1 MTTTEDRTT
10 SLPVARDAYRP
21 AGFGAT
27 IRRALF
33 GIDPADTSFARRRF
47 HGEAGPVRDRLER
60 VGQSFV
66 QGYHA
71 ALAEVRPAP
80 LAERIDAEVE
90 RDFRGFA
97 YEGAG
102 MALALLDTVIP
113 GRRSRRGRL
122 ARFLAG
128 PAAAHTYIVHVGAG
142 WVMGRLPV
150 SPERYLARLAD
161 PLLRWLAL
169 DGYGFHE
176 GFFHWPRSVA
186 RQEVPRRLHGYARR
200 GFDQGLGRSLWF
212 VDGADVDRLPR
223 TIGAFPASRQPDL
236 WGGLG
241 LACGYAGGRTQAEVE
256 ALVAAAGPHAPEL
269 AQGVAF
275 AAKSRQRAGN
285 PTPQTELA
293 CRAIW
298 DLPAEA
304 AGAVC
309 DEALCDLPADR
320 PGEPAFE
327 VWRRRIQD
335 VFSQRRLA

>member
-10 SLPVARDAYRP
+10 ALPVPQGSAYP

-27 IRRALF
+27 VRRALF
-33 GIDPADTSFARRRF
+33 GIDPADTSFARRGF

-60 VGQSFV
+60 VGRTFV

-71 ALAEVRPAP
+71 ALADSRPAP
-80 LAERIDAEVE
+80 LAARIDAEVE

-102 MALALLDTVIP
+102 MALALLDTLIP
-113 GRRSRRGRL
+113 GRRNRL
-122 ARFLAG
+122 ALFLAG

-142 WVMGRLPV
+142 WVMGRIPV

-161 PLLRWLAL
+161 PLLGWLAL

-176 GFFHWPRSVA
+176 GFFHGPRSVA
-186 RQEVPRRLHGYARR
+186 QQQVPGRLRGYFRR

-212 VDGADVDRLPR
+212 VDGADVARLPR
-223 TIGAFPASRQPDL
+223 TIGAFPAGRQPDL

-241 LACGYAGGRTQAEVE
+241 LACGYAGGRTQAEIE
-256 ALVAAAGPHAPEL
+256 SLLAAAGPHAPML
-269 AQGVAF
+269 AQGIAF
-275 AAKSRQRAGN
+275 AAKARQRAGN
-285 PTPQTELA
+285 PTPQTTLA
-293 CRAIW
+293 CRVVWGLSAS
-298 DLPAEA
+298 ETA
-304 AGAVC
+304 AVS
-309 DEALCDLPADR
+309 DEALQNLPPDR

-335 VFSQRRLA
+335 VFSRRLA

>member
-1 MTTTEDRTT
+1 MTTEDRTT
-10 SLPVARDAYRP
+10 SLPAEAATRP
-21 AGFGAT
+21 GGIGAT
-27 IRRALF
+27 MRRALF
-33 GIDPADTSFARRRF
+33 GIDVADTSFARRRF
-47 HGEAGPVRDRLER
+47 HGEAGPLRDRLER
-60 VGQSFV
+60 VGQTFV

-71 ALAEVRPAP
+71 ALAEDLPVP
-80 LAERIDAEVE
+80 LAERIAAEVE

-102 MALALLDTVIP
+102 MALALLDTLIP
-113 GRRSRRGRL
+113 GRRNRL

-128 PAAAHTYIVHVGAG
+128 PADAHTYIVHVGAG

-176 GFFHWPRSVA
+176 GFFRWPRSVT
-186 RQEVPRRLHGYARR
+186 RQEVPRRLSGYARR

-223 TIGAFPASRQPDL
+223 TIGAFPVSRQPDL
-236 WGGLG
+236 WAGLG
-241 LACGYAGGRTQAEVE
+241 LACAYAGGRTESEIEV
-256 ALVAAAGPHAPEL
+256 LLAAAGPHTPQF
-269 AQGVAF
+269 AQGTAF
-275 AAKSRQRAGN
+275 AAEARQRAGN
-285 PTPQTELA
+285 PTPYTELA
-293 CRAIW
+293 CQVIW
-298 DLPAEA
+298 GVPAGEA
-304 AGAVC
+304 AAVG
-309 DEALCDLPADR
+309 DEALRDLPPDR

-335 VFSQRRLA
+335 VFSQRRLT